1 MLITLDSGKTVKVES
16 FEYSYTYGGVLCGL
30 PNEEMNRAVFEMI
43 KYPSNWGS
51 RKTLK
56 IKPSTKEFE
65 NKLKSSYYSVWLNTY
80 DPVDPEFDGSELVVI
95 WLDDIPGDRSI
106 AAIITKGVK
115 AIDWEANAQDYQ
127 Y

>member
-1 MLITLDSGKTVKVES
+1 MLITLNSGKTVKVES

-30 PNEEMNRAVFEMI
+30 PNEQMNRAVFEDI

-65 NKLKSSYYSVWLNTY
+65 NKLKSAYYSVWLNSY

-95 WLDDIPGDRSI
+95 WLDDIPRGRSI
-106 AAIITKGVK
+106 EEIIGKGVK
-115 AIDWEANAQDYQ
+115 AINWEDNAQDFQ

>member
-1 MLITLDSGKTVKVES
+1 MRITLDSGKTVKVES

-30 PNEEMNRAVFEMI
+30 LGEQMNRSVFEDI
-43 KYPSNWGS
+43 KYPSNWGP

-65 NKLKSSYYSVWLNTY
+65 NVLKSSYYSVWLNSNE
-80 DPVDPEFDGSELVVI
+80 PINPQFDGSELVVI
-95 WLDDIPGDRSI
+95 WLDDYPQGKTIEE
-106 AAIITKGVK
+106 IIHRGVK
-115 AIDWEANAQDYQ
+115 AINWEANAQDFQ